1 MLTYDDPV
9 EMFVKKEPTVN
20 KFVIDKAGN
29 LGFTFSKPMVWP
41 ANWVAM
47 HERYLAKQ
55 AAIAAREAKLNG
67 GRRLKGKKGRRN
79 LKARSQMRRLIE
91 YFWPPEEPVP
101 YSSKG
106 RKLGNVTPFVK
117 L

>member
-1 MLTYDDPV
+1 MVVDVKPERPPKKNQPIAVLTYDDPV

-20 KFVIDKAGN
+20 KFNLDKAGN

-67 GRRLKGKKGRRN
+67 GRRL
-79 LKARSQMRRLIE
+79 
-91 YFWPPEEPVP
+91 
-101 YSSKG
+101 
-106 RKLGNVTPFVK
+106 
-117 L
+117 